1 MFYLSKLLPLF
12 VLPPGIT
19 LIAVLVGLLLRRR
32 SLIWT
37 GIAFLWLS
45 SIPLVGGFLVR
56 AAEGWAERIPA
67 SDAPIVDAIVVL
79 SAGRTIAPGRAA
91 ISEWGDPDRFFGGV
105 ELFKAGKA
113 PLLVFTGAGSPWEPD
128 APLEG
133 EILAQH
139 ARALGIPPD
148 RIVTTGQVYNTAEEA
163 QAVTAVLRARQVTT
177 PRVLLVT
184 SASHMPR
191 ARQLFER
198 AGLRV
203 TPFPVDFFHSGDG
216 AVRMFD
222 LLPSAGALLQTQTAM
237 REMYGRLFY
246 RFLSSGSH

>member
-1 MFYLSKLLPLF
+1 MFYL
-12 VLPPGIT
+12 
-19 LIAVLVGLLLRRR
+19 AVLVGLLLRRR
-32 SLIWT
+32 WLIWT

-79 SAGRTIAPGRAA
+79 SAGRTIAPGRTS

-113 PLLVFTGAGSPWEPD
+113 PLLVFTEAGSPWEPD

-148 RIVTTGQVYNTAEEA
+148 HIVTTGQVLRDPLIFCLPLARKLLPFMYFRTSRL
-163 QAVTAVLRARQVTT
+163 LRASMKGAH
-177 PRVLLVT
+177 RVEHSHRSQAGGSVCYR
-184 SASHMPR
+184 SAEPSH
-191 ARQLFER
+191 
-198 AGLRV
+198 
-203 TPFPVDFFHSGDG
+203 
-216 AVRMFD
+216 
-222 LLPSAGALLQTQTAM
+222 AL
-237 REMYGRLFY
+237 
-246 RFLSSGSH
+246 

>member
-12 VLPPGIT
+12 VLPLGIT
-19 LIAVLVGLLLRRR
+19 FIAVLVGLSLRRR
-32 SLIWT
+32 WLIWT

-56 AAEGWAERIPA
+56 ATEGWAERIPA

-79 SAGRTIAPGRAA
+79 SEGRAIAPGRAP
-91 ISEWGDPDRFFGGV
+91 ISAWSDADRFFGGV

-113 PLLVFTGAGSPWEPD
+113 PLLVFTGGRSPWEPD

-133 EILAQH
+133 EILTQH

-148 RIVTTGQVYNTAEEA
+148 HIVTTTQVYNTAEEA
-163 QAVTAVLRARQVTT
+163 QAVTAVLRARQAT
-177 PRVLLVT
+177 PPSVLLVT
-184 SASHMPR
+184 SAFHMPR
-191 ARQLFER
+191 ARLLFER

-203 TPFPVDFFHSGDG
+203 TPFPVDFRSGAG
-216 AVRMFD
+216 TVNMFD
-222 LLPSAGALLQTQTAM
+222 FLPSAAALSQTHMAM

-246 RFLSSGSH
+246 RFLSR